1 MPNQKNLPTEE
12 ELAVLAANGDDE
24 SMALL
29 ISAVTPIAKAKAI
42 SFATVGISDEDL
54 LQEGMLGFLDAVR
67 SFDPSKE
74 IRFRTFAEACIHNR
88 IVSAVRVH
96 FNNKNAALS
105 NALPFEPETADIGDS
120 DADPANIVTEMDES
134 EHLEN
139 ILLSGLSEFEK
150 QVVNLRLQ
158 NNDYSQIASALN
170 CSKKAV
176 DNALQRIRKKMRKK
190 LNK

>member
-74 IRFRTFAEACIHNR
+74 IRFRTFAETCIHNR

-120 DADPANIVTEMDES
+120 DADPANIVPSLKSRLLIFACKTTIIPKSLQLSIAAKRLLTTLCRES
-134 EHLEN
+134 EKRCAKN
-139 ILLSGLSEFEK
+139 SI
-150 QVVNLRLQ
+150 
-158 NNDYSQIASALN
+158 NNYSFR
-170 CSKKAV
+170 SK
-176 DNALQRIRKKMRKK
+176 NMPP
-190 LNK
+190 